1 MLVLLPGLAICFSF
15 NSKSRSYITP
25 ENLLEP
31 TFLTLEISSFQ
42 TLVIYLRE
50 APLIITHLI
59 LALEK
64 WHMAPESGYPWV
76 TKSFALL
83 IFHSLG
89 KSSHRLKHFKFQECE
104 SESHSVVSDSL
115 RPHGL
120 YSAWNSP
127 GVSYPFSSGSSWP
140 RNRTRS
146 LLHCRGDF
154 LPAKLPGKP
163 KNVIIS

>member
-1 MLVLLPGLAICFSF
+1 MLVLIPGLAICFSF
-15 NSKSRSYITP
+15 NSKSRSFITP

-31 TFLTLEISSFQ
+31 PFLTLEICSFQ

-50 APLIITHLI
+50 APLITSHLK

-64 WHMAPESGYPWV
+64 LPMAPESVYPWV
-76 TKSFALL
+76 TKLFALL
-83 IFHSLG
+83 IFPSFD
-89 KSSHRLKHFKFQECE
+89 KSSYRLKYFKFQECE

-127 GVSYPFSSGSSWP
+127 GQNTGVGSLFLLQWIFLTQEL
-140 RNRTRS
+140 NRGS
-146 LLHCRGDF
+146 
-154 LPAKLPGKP
+154 PAFQGGFFYQL
-163 KNVIIS
+163 NY